1 MTMENDDKI
10 DLLKNLFSC
19 LIENCEFFYV
29 FDGNMDESKYDRL
42 SLTYEGEAK
51 NTKFILKLD
60 GRKIFTGNLNDYYV
74 DQCRGGGSPFLF
86 RNKES
91 ESQGIAIKFY
101 HTDRFYDEYED
112 KKLGAK
118 VKSLAKDYYDTWKE
132 DPSTRVRFWNYSQFG
147 YDDFD

>member
-1 MTMENDDKI
+1 MENDDKI

-60 GRKIFTGNLNDYYV
+60 GRKIFTGKLNDYYV

-91 ESQGIAIKFY
+91 
-101 HTDRFYDEYED
+101 
-112 KKLGAK
+112 
-118 VKSLAKDYYDTWKE
+118 SLTLL
-132 DPSTRVRFWNYSQFG
+132 SMI
-147 YDDFD
+147 